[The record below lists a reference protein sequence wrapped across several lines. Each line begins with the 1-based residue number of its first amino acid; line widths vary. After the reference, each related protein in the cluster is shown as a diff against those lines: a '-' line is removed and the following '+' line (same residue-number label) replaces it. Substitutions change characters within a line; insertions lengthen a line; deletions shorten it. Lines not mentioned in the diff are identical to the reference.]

1 MFLISACLLFTLS
14 KGAAAGGSQTP
25 GRGSAFLPV
34 ITFVSAGDFGTCSC
48 GACWG
53 FERLIRAQDNIK
65 KRFLK
70 NKNFSVSVSLH
81 DQRLMESV
89 FMLLL
94 CVCVC
99 ACDECVCV
107 DTYMC
112 RMVERGSWGGECD
125 KELRMGFS
133 DAFLLLGG
141 DGGFLCGVIL

>member
-1 MFLISACLLFTLS
+1 MALKPQAVTRPSFLSSLLYLRGTLILALAVLVGVLKDS
-14 KGAAAGGSQTP
+14 SGLKITLKRDFSRIRIFLSLFPCMIKGLWN
-25 GRGSAFLPV
+25 RFL
-34 ITFVSAGDFGTCSC
+34 CSC
-48 GACWG
+48 
-53 FERLIRAQDNIK
+53 
-65 KRFLK
+65 
-70 NKNFSVSVSLH
+70 
-81 DQRLMESV
+81 
-89 FMLLL
+89 

-141 DGGFLCGVIL
+141 DGGFLCRVIL